1 MGKSSANLTTL
12 GVGPLNIIQ
21 DVDGDVKL
29 EALEDYLKLSIDGSE
44 KLRVISDGKVGI
56 GIAAPDAGNNYCTG
70 KVQSFDAGGF
80 TIAWTKVG
88 TPRSVNVVVLYT
100 AFK

>member
-1 MGKSSANLTTL
+1 MDYGTENLKNT
-12 GVGPLNIIQ
+12 I
-21 DVDGDVKL
+21 KL
-29 EALEDYLKLSIDGSE
+29 KNGATIDEVSIDGSE